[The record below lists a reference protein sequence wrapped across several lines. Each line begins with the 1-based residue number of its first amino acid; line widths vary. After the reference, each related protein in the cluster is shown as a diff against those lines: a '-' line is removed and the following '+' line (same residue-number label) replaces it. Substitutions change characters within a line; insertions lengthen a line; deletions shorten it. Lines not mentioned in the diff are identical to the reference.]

1 MTNNNNGFG
10 KRPTTRV
17 VRCGVYTRKSPE
29 EGLQQEFNSLDAQ
42 HEAAEAFVRSQAGE
56 GWTLLP

>member
-1 MTNNNNGFG
+1 MTNSNA
-10 KRPTTRV
+10 KRPASRV
-17 VRCGVYTRKSPE
+17 IRCAAYTRKSTE